1 MFYMLRYLGSNN
13 NLAFHYFIVLLFMHW
28 FDVLR
33 NVRNQLHNLE
43 E

>member
-1 MFYMLRYLGSNN
+1 MLRYLGSNN
-13 NLAFHYFIVLLFMHW
+13 NYLAFHYFVLLFMHW

-33 NVRNQLHNLE
+33 NVRNQLHNME